1 MIPPAPAP
9 SPDDAFAV
17 VCAAAKLLYANGQTT
32 ERTVLNAERF
42 ARALG
47 LRVTVFPTWGE
58 LVIRMEAPTASGLA
72 RVEAIAAAP
81 AGVDMNKVTLTLRV
95 IDRVCD
101 ARPDARLDAAGARK
115 ELEAIAGLPP
125 VSALRFVVLAAAGA
139 AALSVIFGAA
149 DLATLALVA
158 LSAGAGA
165 ALRRALAHVA
175 KNFLA
180 QPLCAALLA
189 GGVAAAASHLLPGAN
204 LYLVALCPCMV
215 LVPGP
220 HLLNGALDLAHMRI
234 GLGGARF
241 GFAGLIILLISVG
254 LIAGLSLG
262 VAGLPA
268 PGPAAPVPLAYDV
281 IAAGIAVAAFGTFFS
296 MPWRTLPIPIAIG
309 MLAHASRWL
318 AIADGASL
326 AGGALVACLIA
337 ATLVTPI
344 ANRLHLPFAAFAF
357 ASVVSLIPG
366 VFLFRMAAGM
376 VALLN
381 AGPAAAPALLLPPI
395 QDGTTA
401 AAILLAMAFGL
412 ILPKMLLE
420 RLFPKWAG
428 LSANQP

>member
-1 MIPPAPAP
+1 MIPPAPAS
-9 SPDDAFAV
+9 SPDDAFAL
-17 VCAAAKLLYANGQTT
+17 VCAAAKILYANGQTT
-32 ERTVLNAERF
+32 ERTIQNAERL

-47 LRVTVFPTWGE
+47 LSVTVFPTWGE
-58 LVIRMEAPTASGLA
+58 LVIRMEAPAASGIS

-81 AGVDMNKVTLTLRV
+81 AGVDMNKVTLTLGV
-95 IDRVCD
+95 IDQVCD
-101 ARPDARLDAAGARK
+101 GGLDAAGARAA
-115 ELEAIAGLPP
+115 LEAIARLPP
-125 VSALRFVVLAAAGA
+125 VSALRFVALAAIGA

-149 DLATLALVA
+149 DLTTLALVA
-158 LSAGAGA
+158 LSAGSGA
-165 ALRRALAHVA
+165 ALRRGLAHVA

-189 GGVAAAASHLLPGAN
+189 GLIAAAASHLLPGAN

-268 PGPAAPVPLAYDV
+268 PGPSAPVPLAYDV
-281 IAAGIAVAAFGTFFS
+281 IAAGIAVSAFGTFFS

-309 MLAHASRWL
+309 MTAHASRWL
-318 AIADGASL
+318 AIADGAGL

-376 VALLN
+376 VALLD

-401 AAILLAMAFGL
+401 AAILLAMAFGV

-420 RLFPKWAG
+420 RLFPTWAG
-428 LSANQP
+428 LSDKNG

>member
-1 MIPPAPAP
+1 MMPSAPAP
-9 SPDDAFAV
+9 SPDDAFALV
-17 VCAAAKLLYANGQTT
+17 GAAAKLLYANGQTT
-32 ERTVLNAERF
+32 ERTVQNAERF

-47 LRVTVFPTWGE
+47 ISVTVFPTWGE
-58 LVIRMEAPTASGLA
+58 LVIRREATSASGLS

-81 AGVDMNKVTLTLRV
+81 AGVDMNKVTLTLGV
-95 IDRVCD
+95 IDQVC
-101 ARPDARLDAAGARK
+101 DARLDAARARDA
-115 ELEAIAGLPP
+115 LEAIAGLPP
-125 VSALRFVVLAAAGA
+125 ASTLRFVVLAAAGA

-149 DLATLALVA
+149 DLTTLALIA

-189 GGVAAAASHLLPGAN
+189 GVIAAAASHLLPGAN

-254 LIAGLSLG
+254 LIAGLALG
-262 VAGLPA
+262 VAGLPMA
-268 PGPAAPVPLAYDV
+268 GPSAPVPLAYDV
-281 IAAGIAVAAFGTFFS
+281 IAAGIAVSAFGTFFS
-296 MPWRTLPIPIAIG
+296 MPWRTLPIPVAIG
-309 MLAHASRWL
+309 MIAHASRWL

-376 VALLN
+376 VTLLE

-420 RLFPKWAG
+420 RLFPKWSG
-428 LSANQP
+428 LPAAPH

>member
-1 MIPPAPAP
+1 MMPPAPAS
-9 SPDDAFAV
+9 SPDDAFAL
-17 VCAAAKLLYANGQTT
+17 VCASAKILYVNGQTT
-32 ERTVLNAERF
+32 ERTIHNAERL

-47 LRVTVFPTWGE
+47 LGVTVFPTWGE
-58 LVIRMEAPTASGLA
+58 LVVRMEGTQASGTT

-81 AGVDMNKVTLTLRV
+81 AGVDMNKVTLTLGV
-95 IDRVCD
+95 IDRVCAGRED
-101 ARPDARLDAAGARK
+101 TTSAHAALDAISR
-115 ELEAIAGLPP
+115 LPP
-125 VSALRFVVLAAAGA
+125 VSAPRFVALAAAGA
-139 AALSVIFGAA
+139 AALSVIFGAG
-149 DLATLALVA
+149 DLATLALIA
-158 LSAGAGA
+158 FSAGAGA
-165 ALRRALAHVA
+165 ALRRTLAHVA

-189 GGVAAAASHLLPGAN
+189 GLIAAAASHLVPGAN

-241 GFAGLIILLISVG
+241 GFAGLVILLISVG
-254 LIAGLSLG
+254 LIAGLAVG

-281 IAAGIAVAAFGTFFS
+281 IAAGIAVSAFGTFFS

-309 MLAHASRWL
+309 MTAHASRWL
-318 AIADGASL
+318 AIADGAGL
-326 AGGALVACLIA
+326 ATGALVACLMA

-395 QDGTTA
+395 LDGTTA
-401 AAILLAMAFGL
+401 VAILLAMAFGL

-428 LSANQP
+428 MAADHT